1 MVFEEIEKLPARCLS
16 LQRWKVLREVVVLG
30 LEGSKDCEKTRKLL
44 SLNAM
49 FLVVSPW
56 PSDMLY
62 DACIM
67 VEDIDGYIE
76 N

>member
-16 LQRWKVLREVVVLG
+16 IQRWKVLQEIVVLG
-30 LEGSKDCEKTRKLL
+30 LEGNENCKESRKLL

-49 FLVVSPW
+49 FLIVSPW
-56 PSDMLY
+56 PSDTYLDVHVM
-62 DACIM
+62 C
-67 VEDIDGYIE
+67 EDIGEYTE